1 MQPPVRRGFTIGLGA
16 QGVHAM
22 NQTVLCAKIANDF
35 SRPRSARLPGQAEW
49 LRPYL
54 LKEAGKILD
63 VGTAR
68 LERRRALE
76 EYDSGSN
83 HVGNLGGFHPC
94 LPDFVGILK
103 CPEKSDSFGV

>member
-1 MQPPVRRGFTIGLGA
+1 MQPPVRRVFTIRLGA

-22 NQTVLCAKIANDF
+22 NQAVLSTKIANDF
-35 SRPRSARLPGQAEW
+35 SRPRPARLPGEAEW
-49 LRPYL
+49 LRPDL

-63 VGTAR
+63 VWTAR

-83 HVGNLGGFHPC
+83 HVGNLECLHPC

-103 CPEKSDSFGV
+103 